1 MSQDLE
7 LEELVRQ
14 AQAGDQQAFTELYNR
29 THERLERVCFTVLK
43 NPEDVKD
50 AMQNTFIIIYR
61 AFSGQ
66 GRAPLRDPSRFM
78 PWAEKIARNT
88 SVTLLDHKMRKTGHD
103 DFRPDTSDEENI
115 GMDVLE
121 SRSDDSDV
129 SPDQTVEN
137 MVRRDMIET
146 AMSSLAPDRAQCLAL
161 HEQGYTYQEI
171 SKQLSIPIG
180 TVRSHIHY
188 GKEQMKD
195 AIRKVEK
202 KYGVKIHGFA
212 IGMTSSGT
220 IFPKFEIRGLDKNA
234 GWIQASVDADSPTEG
249 AGSSAQPGAAKAVK
263 ISPKMALIRKIIA
276 VTLTAVIIA
285 AGIIAAVH
293 YSRKAVNTRPTRQET
308 TTVTERVSTTGG
320 SPVRQTTQQRQT
332 SARRN
337 NNAAVNQAAAP
348 VAQQRTQAT
357 TAPTTTE
364 TTTRPWQQNGF

>member
-7 LEELVRQ
+7 LEDLVRR
-14 AQAGDQQAFTELYNR
+14 AQAGDQSAYTELYNR
-29 THERLERVCFTVLK
+29 SHDRLERVCFTVLK

-66 GRAPLRDPSRFM
+66 GRAPLRDPSKFM

-88 SVTLLDHKMRKTGHD
+88 SVTLLDHKMRKTGQD
-103 DFRPDTSDEENI
+103 DFRPDSSDEENI
-115 GMDVLE
+115 GMDALE
-121 SRSDDSDV
+121 SRSDDSDI
-129 SPDQTVEN
+129 SPEQTMEN
-137 MVRRDMIET
+137 LVRRDMIET

-161 HEQGYTYQEI
+161 HEQGYSYQEI
-171 SKQLSIPIG
+171 SEQLSIPIG

-220 IFPKFEIRGLDKNA
+220 IFPKFEIQGLDKYA
-234 GWIQASVDADSPTEG
+234 GWIQAAMD
-249 AGSSAQPGAAKAVK
+249 AGSPSGNVGSMPAGAKQATRT
-263 ISPKMALIRKIIA
+263 SPRMVMIRKIIA

-285 AGIIAAVH
+285 AGVIAAVH
-293 YSRKAVNTRPTRQET
+293 YSRKAVNTRQTRQQT
-308 TTVTERVSTTGG
+308 SAVTQSVSTTGG
-320 SPVRQTTQQRQT
+320 SPVRRTTQQRQT
-332 SARRN
+332 VAARQ
-337 NNAAVNQAAAP
+337 NNAANQAAAP
-348 VAQQRTQAT
+348 AVQQRTQAT
-357 TAPTTTE
+357 TVPTTTE
-364 TTTRPWQQNGF
+364 TTTRPWQENGF